1 MGYSPQGRK
10 ESDTTEQLHFH
21 YELSIKEPFYAT
33 SLDIIFLVWGL
44 RFNPSVVLSDVIF
57 FMFIATVKSIT
68 TF

>member
-1 MGYSPQGRK
+1 MGDSPRGRK
-10 ESDTTEQLHFH
+10 ELDMTEQLHFH

-33 SLDIIFLVWGL
+33 SLDVIFLVWCL
-44 RFNPSVVLSDVIF
+44 RFNLSVVLSDVIF